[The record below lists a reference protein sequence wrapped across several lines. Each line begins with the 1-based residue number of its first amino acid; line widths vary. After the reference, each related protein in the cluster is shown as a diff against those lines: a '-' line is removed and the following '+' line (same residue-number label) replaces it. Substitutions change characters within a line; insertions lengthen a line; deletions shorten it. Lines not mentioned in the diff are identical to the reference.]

1 MFDRVR
7 TVVPD
12 VIRQSYAVKFG
23 IVILVIGLAI
33 GAVGLGG
40 TSLMAEQVE
49 QSVNSDFEST
59 ATSDAL
65 TLDNWLESN
74 AAEMRTLERNLP
86 DSGASDSAIN
96 EYLQTHQ
103 NDVSDRSVM
112 TLAHVVD
119 TETNTIEYSSRSAM
133 RGETFDAETVGWAGE
148 PDFEIGDVGVSPLY
162 VAEDDYHAI
171 AFVTDLEGSQRLVTV
186 YDIEDVGDEILSGGT
201 NAEYS
206 SSETVVVNSNGT
218 IVMADARLGEA
229 VGESYPSESPALERV
244 RQLEARTVSESTTVA
259 SQYVHDSALAPEA
272 EHLVGFA
279 PSGPRNAPNF
289 GSDWAVLVH
298 APSDEAYGFAGTLE
312 TYGLYATLLGILFAG
327 VIGAV
332 VGRNTAAS
340 INRLTDR
347 VEEMEDGNLEA
358 DFSTGRIDEIGRL
371 YEGFDEMQQQL
382 KERIEEAERARKE
395 AEVSRAEAMEMSNY
409 LQEKADEYAQIMQQC
424 AAGDLTRR
432 MEPDGENEAMDRIAG
447 EFNEMIDELE
457 KTTGQLKSFADE
469 VETAGEVVQ
478 TSSESVRD
486 ASEQVADSIQQI
498 SDDAHGQKER
508 LQEISS
514 TMDDIARDL
523 ETFAADNEVD
533 FGESLDRIEEVAT
546 ALNDVVEL
554 SEQTMAESENVA
566 GAAEEQ
572 AAELNEVSQR
582 AEDLSRYARPL
593 KEVLDRF
600 ETESEHEFYFPTG
613 PGSGEAARP
622 DEGDE

>member
-7 TVVPD
+7 TVVPG
-12 VIRQSYAVKFG
+12 VIRRRYAVKFG
-23 IVILVIGLAI
+23 IVILVIGLVI

-103 NDVSDRSVM
+103 NDLSDRSVL
-112 TLAHVVD
+112 TLVHVVD
-119 TETNTIEYSSRSAM
+119 TETSTIEYSSRTAM
-133 RGETFDAETVGWAGE
+133 RGETFDEEAVGWSGE
-148 PDFEIGDVGVSPLY
+148 PDFETGDVGVSPLY

-171 AFVTDLEGSQRLVTV
+171 AFMKDLEGDQRLVAV
-186 YDIEDVGDEILSGGT
+186 YDAEDVGDEILSGGA
-201 NAEYS
+201 NPEYS
-206 SSETVVVNSNGT
+206 SSETVVVDSSGT

-229 VGESYPSESPALERV
+229 VGESYPSKSPALKRV
-244 RQLEARTVSESTTVA
+244 RQVEARTVSESTTVA
-259 SQYVHDSALAPEA
+259 PEHVHDSALAPAA

-279 PSGPRNAPNF
+279 PSGPRSAPDF
-289 GSDWAVLVH
+289 GSDWVVLVH

-312 TYGLYATLLGILFAG
+312 TYGLYATLLGILLAG
-327 VIGAV
+327 LIGAA

-340 INRLTDR
+340 VNRLTDR
-347 VEEMEDGNLEA
+347 VEEMEDGNLDA
-358 DFSTGRIDEIGRL
+358 DFSTGRVDEIGRL
-371 YEGFDEMQQQL
+371 YDGFANMRDALKQQ
-382 KERIEEAERARKE
+382 INEAEQARKE

-409 LQEKADEYAQIMQQC
+409 LQEKADEYARIMQQC
-424 AAGDLTRR
+424 AAGDLTQR

-486 ASEQVADSIQQI
+486 ASEQVADSIQKI
-498 SDDAHGQKER
+498 SDDAHDQKER
-508 LQEISS
+508 LQEISN

-523 ETFAADNEVD
+523 ETFAADNDVD

-546 ALNDVVEL
+546 TLNDVVEL

-572 AAELNEVSQR
+572 AAELNEVTQR

-613 PGSGEAARP
+613 PGSGEANLP
-622 DEGDE
+622 DER